1 MQCSVCD
8 PAKIILTS
16 KFSYSL
22 FSNPTHKTKIGT
34 ANMWDTAND
43 KPAGQLLLLVN
54 QKEGA
59 AVRSYLLHSSLAGV
73 RLWGAL
79 YQSQQIVQKCW
90 AKSILPIQMGTFSL
104 FFTEF

>member
-34 ANMWDTAND
+34 ANRWDTTTN

-54 QKEGA
+54 LKEGA
-59 AVRSYLLHSSLAGV
+59 AVRLYLMNTSLAGV
-73 RLWGAL
+73 RLC
-79 YQSQQIVQKCW
+79 S
-90 AKSILPIQMGTFSL
+90 TFAPVSAN
-104 FFTEF
+104 

>member
-8 PAKIILTS
+8 PAKMIPTS

-34 ANMWDTAND
+34 ANRWDATTN

-54 QKEGA
+54 LKEGA
-59 AVRSYLLHSSLAGV
+59 AVRWYLLHSSLAGV
-73 RLWGAL
+73 RLCGAF
-79 YQSQQIVQKCW
+79 V
-90 AKSILPIQMGTFSL
+90 PV
-104 FFTEF
+104 